1 MPAAYAAPT
10 LSRYHSQNV
19 ALFFTIALLLLLF
32 QVILHLESTLSKS
45 EFQSVL
51 LESGAA
57 DQYVSYLRQSSKPL
71 EAEDITALIG

>member
-10 LSRYHSQNV
+10 LSRQHSQNV
-19 ALFFTIALLLLLF
+19 WLFFTIALLLLLL
-32 QVILHLESTLSKS
+32 QVILHLESTLNKS

-71 EAEDITALIG
+71 DRKSVV

>member
-1 MPAAYAAPT
+1 M
-10 LSRYHSQNV
+10 
-19 ALFFTIALLLLLF
+19 
-32 QVILHLESTLSKS
+32 ILHLESTLCKS